1 VSGAA
6 SHADFELREADW
18 VSVEEASSRILSAAV
33 PLPTE
38 RLPVGAVSARAL
50 AEPVVASATLPPW
63 DNSAMDGYAVRGDE
77 IAGASADT
85 PIMLPVAGVV
95 RAGDADRVPLQPGQA
110 MRIMT
115 GAPVPPGA
123 DTVVR
128 VEDTDREADPGTV
141 TIRNDRDRGRH
152 VRAAGQDMTD
162 GMTLLAAGHAITPG
176 VIGVIAAAGFAEI
189 AVHRVPRV
197 AVLATGDELR
207 RVQDYADVRAGLGV
221 PESNSPMLAAAVR
234 DAGAEA
240 LQLDI
245 ALDSTESLRQRLA
258 EAADAEVLITIGGAS
273 MGEADLVKRVLDQ
286 EGFEQD
292 FWRVRMRPGSPI
304 SFGWLPRGDRRQA
317 VFSLPGNPSSA
328 FVTFEV
334 FVRPYL
340 LRLAGHERV
349 HRRVVPCRAR
359 ESFDTPADLTYFQRV
374 SVDAEDGKLIASLT
388 GPQLSGLVR
397 GLASADGLAI
407 VPPHR
412 TSIEPGEMVDV
423 MLLDAGPAPCA
434 TAAG

>member
-1 VSGAA
+1 MSGTA
-6 SHADFELREADW
+6 SGPDFEVREADW
-18 VSVEEASSRILSAAV
+18 VTVEEARDRILSAAT

-38 RLPVGAVSARAL
+38 HLSVGDALYRAL
-50 AEPVVASATLPPW
+50 AEPVIASATLPPW
-63 DNSAMDGYAVRGDE
+63 DNSAMDGYAVRAE
-77 IAGASADT
+77 EVAGASAES
-85 PIMLPVAGVV
+85 PVRLPVAGVV
-95 RAGDADRVPLQPGQA
+95 RAGDADRLPLEPGTA
-110 MRIMT
+110 VRIMT
-115 GAPVPPGA
+115 GAPIPPGA

-128 VEDTDREADPGTV
+128 VEDTDREAAPGTV
-141 TIRNDRDRGRH
+141 VILDDRDRGRH
-152 VRAAGQDMTD
+152 LRAAGQDMTD
-162 GMTLLAAGHAITPG
+162 GMTLLEAGHAITPG
-176 VIGVIAAAGFAEI
+176 VVGVIAAAGLAQVG
-189 AVHRVPRV
+189 VHGVPRV
-197 AVLATGDELR
+197 AVLATGNELR

-234 DAGAEA
+234 DAGCEA
-240 LQLDI
+240 LPLGI
-245 ALDSTESLRQRLA
+245 ALDSTASLRERLA
-258 EAADAEVLITIGGAS
+258 EATDADVLITIGGAS

-292 FWRVRMRPGSPI
+292 FWRVLMRPGSPI
-304 SFGWLPRGDRRQA
+304 SFGWLPRAGRRQA

-359 ESFDTPADLTYFQRV
+359 QRFDTPAELTYFQRV
-374 SVDAEDGKLIASLT
+374 SVAADEGVLTAGLT

-412 TSIEPGEMVDV
+412 ASIEPGELVDV
-423 MLLDAGPAPCA
+423 MLLDAGPAPCV